1 MMQVQIPRNFSV
13 NVNFRDSFPYN
24 PLKRQYES
32 KLLKSASIAVLTKYD
47 EFFNDRV
54 TLYRKKVIVHV
65 SISMK
70 EKESFENTKK
80 KQISK
85 EVYVFS
91 PRYEDIPLRCLID
104 KGIKVSIIKA
114 NTDSFIVARTLLMS
128 LSTVAK

>member
-1 MMQVQIPRNFSV
+1 M
-13 NVNFRDSFPYN
+13 
-24 PLKRQYES
+24 
-32 KLLKSASIAVLTKYD
+32 
-47 EFFNDRV
+47 

-70 EKESFENTKK
+70 EKESFENAKK

>member
-1 MMQVQIPRNFSV
+1 MCQ
-13 NVNFRDSFPYN
+13 
-24 PLKRQYES
+24 L
-32 KLLKSASIAVLTKYD
+32 
-47 EFFNDRV
+47 
-54 TLYRKKVIVHV
+54 
-65 SISMK
+65 
-70 EKESFENTKK
+70 ESFENAKKK

-91 PRYEDIPLRCLID
+91 PRYEDIPLRCLIA

>member
-1 MMQVQIPRNFSV
+1 MKVLIPNNFSV
-13 NVNFRDSFPYN
+13 IINFRNCFPYN
-24 PLKRQYES
+24 PLKHQYES
-32 KLLKSASIAVLTKYD
+32 KLFKSASIAVLTKYD

-70 EKESFENTKK
+70 EKESFENAKK

>member
-1 MMQVQIPRNFSV
+1 MF
-13 NVNFRDSFPYN
+13 
-24 PLKRQYES
+24 
-32 KLLKSASIAVLTKYD
+32 KSASIAVLTKYD

-70 EKESFENTKK
+70 EEESFENAK

>member
-1 MMQVQIPRNFSV
+1 MF
-13 NVNFRDSFPYN
+13 
-24 PLKRQYES
+24 
-32 KLLKSASIAVLTKYD
+32 KSASIAVLTKYD

-70 EKESFENTKK
+70 EEESFENAK

-91 PRYEDIPLRCLID
+91 PRYEDIPLRCLIA

-114 NTDSFIVARTLLMS
+114 NTNSFIVARTLLMS

>member
-1 MMQVQIPRNFSV
+1 MIPRNFSV
-13 NVNFRDSFPYN
+13 NVNFRDCFPYN
-24 PLKRQYES
+24 PLKHQYES

-70 EKESFENTKK
+70 EEESFENAKK
-80 KQISK
+80 KISK

-91 PRYEDIPLRCLID
+91 PRYEDIPLCCLID